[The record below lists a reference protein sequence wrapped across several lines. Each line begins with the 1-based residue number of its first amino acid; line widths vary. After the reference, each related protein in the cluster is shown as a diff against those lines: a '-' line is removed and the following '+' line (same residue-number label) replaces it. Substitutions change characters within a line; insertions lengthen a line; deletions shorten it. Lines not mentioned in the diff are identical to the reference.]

1 MKRRDENAFL
11 PAALEIQESPPSP
24 IGRAIIW
31 LILIFFVA
39 TLIWATFGKTDI
51 VAVAQG
57 RIIPSGHSKI
67 VQPLEIG
74 TVRHIHVTE
83 GQAVKAGDV
92 LIELDPSSARADV
105 TRLQDEQAAAKR
117 QVARFDTLSQWLQ
130 REATEDIQAN
140 PSKGTSDT
148 AQQGSPDTTDTL
160 LLGQWHEY
168 QDRLAVLDRERDR
181 KTAERHSAQQQVDK
195 LKSILPIVTKRAD
208 DQKGLADQKLLPE
221 QQYLETEQERL
232 ELYHDLRTQ
241 KRRLNELDAALA
253 ELQARR
259 AYTRSEFRRQT
270 LEQREEAQRRLSTA
284 TQELAKADTRHQA
297 QTITAPVDGTVQQ
310 LAVHNVG
317 AIVTPAQELMVIV
330 PKHQQLEVEAV
341 LENKD
346 IGFVEVGQTT
356 EIKIDTFPFTKYGT
370 IHGEVVNLSND
381 AVVDEQKG
389 LVYKMRVLM
398 ARADIE
404 VNGKLVQLTPGMT
417 VTVESKTG
425 KRRMIEFFL
434 SPLLRYASESARER

>member
-1 MKRRDENAFL
+1 MSQRDENAFL

-24 IGRAIIW
+24 IGRAILW
-31 LILIFFVA
+31 LILTFFVA
-39 TLIWATFGKTDI
+39 TLVWAFFGHTDI

-57 RIIPSGHSKI
+57 RIIPSGHSKV

-74 TVRHIHVTE
+74 TVKHIHVEE
-83 GQAVKAGDV
+83 GQMVAAGDV
-92 LIELDPSSARADV
+92 LIELDPASAAADV
-105 TRLQDEQAAAKR
+105 HRLRDEQATAQR
-117 QVARFDTLSQWLQ
+117 QVARFDALAEWLAHPPTDDQ
-130 REATEDIQAN
+130 PI
-140 PSKGTSDT
+140 
-148 AQQGSPDTTDTL
+148 TDTL

-181 KTAERHSAQQQVDK
+181 KRAERDSAQQQVDK
-195 LKSILPIVTKRAD
+195 LSAILPIVSKRAK
-208 DQKGLADQKLLPE
+208 DQQGLAKQKLLPE

-232 ELYHDLRTQ
+232 ELFHDLRTQ
-241 KRRLNELDAALA
+241 QRRLTELDAALA
-253 ELQARR
+253 ELDARR
-259 AYTRSEFRRQT
+259 VFTRSEFRRQT
-270 LEQREEAQRRLSTA
+270 LEQREQAQRRLSSA

-346 IGFVEVGQTT
+346 IGFVEVGQAA

-370 IHGEVVNLSND
+370 IAGEVVNLSND
-381 AVVDEQKG
+381 AVVDEHKG

-398 ARADIE
+398 ERADIA
-404 VNGKLVQLTPGMT
+404 VNGRQVQLTPGMT

-434 SPLLRYASESARER
+434 SPLLRYANESARER